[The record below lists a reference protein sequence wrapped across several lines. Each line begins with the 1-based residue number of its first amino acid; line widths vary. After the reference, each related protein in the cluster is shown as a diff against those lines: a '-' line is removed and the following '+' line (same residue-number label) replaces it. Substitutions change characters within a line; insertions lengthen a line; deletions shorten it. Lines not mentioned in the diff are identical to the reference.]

1 MAQSHILPFSG
12 VYRCPRLR
20 WSL

>member
-1 MAQSHILPFSG
+1 MAQTHILPFSG